1 MQRYLFNNQ
10 INLHDLSK
18 DHANSLIDILR
29 DELNIKI
36 VKNEKKCIKCSE
48 DNKEMID
55 QIENDISSR
64 LSNLNKKILQTKD
77 TTTQQI
83 EIIKKELIIL
93 DSNCK
98 GNCS

>member
-55 QIENDISSR
+55 
-64 LSNLNKKILQTKD
+64 
-77 TTTQQI
+77 
-83 EIIKKELIIL
+83 
-93 DSNCK
+93 
-98 GNCS
+98 